1 MALKTLLIYWP
12 LLSIAIVVV
21 LCRLVHNAKVALAAL
36 EIQAPDRQ
44 PLRAEPGDVR
54 KGVSCNSKTGRRA
67 A

>member
-21 LCRLVHNAKVALAAL
+21 LCRIVHNAKVALAAL

-44 PLRAEPGDVR
+44 PLRAEPSDAG
-54 KGVSCNSKTGRRA
+54 KGVSRNAETDRRVA
-67 A
+67 

>member
-21 LCRLVHNAKVALAAL
+21 LCRIVHNAKVALAAL
-36 EIQAPDRQ
+36 EIQAPDPQ
-44 PLRAEPGDVR
+44 PLRAEPGDAC
-54 KGVSCNSKTGRRA
+54 KGVNRDSETGRRA